1 MSSWVEKTS
10 RFSKDGAL
18 IPRSIRLRKS
28 TEISSSSANCSWL
41 MLRPNRM
48 VLMRLPNFSRSADK
62 RCTCGP
68 NVAHTQL
75 SHHRMR
81 LRVVMR
87 LRAAASCSGFR
98 SPLTK
103 CSAPPSLGKWRK
115 QGKTESAPVE
125 HGCNRLTING
135 FRGLRPVLNGRS
147 AQYCRNQSP
156 EPTSRRRGG
165 TAQGPRTTN

>member
-41 MLRPNRM
+41 MLRAKRM
-48 VLMRLPNFSRSADK
+48 VLMRLPNFSRRADK

-87 LRAAASCSGFR
+87 LRAATSCFGFR
-98 SPLTK
+98 SPWTN
-103 CSAPPSLGKWRK
+103 CSDPVSLWNSRRP
-115 QGKTESAPVE
+115 GKTESALGDSSRNCLKIRCFTVQQSV
-125 HGCNRLTING
+125 RVY
-135 FRGLRPVLNGRS
+135 RRS
-147 AQYCRNQSP
+147 WLL
-156 EPTSRRRGG
+156 E
-165 TAQGPRTTN
+165 

>member
-10 RFSKDGAL
+10 RFSKEGTL

-48 VLMRLPNFSRSADK
+48 LLMRLPNFSRSADK

-68 NVAHTQL
+68 NVAYTQL

-87 LRAAASCSGFR
+87 LRGAASCSGFR

-103 CSAPPSLGKWRK
+103 CSAPPSLWEWRK
-115 QGKTESAPVE
+115 PGKTESAR
-125 HGCNRLTING
+125 CSTNAKLFIINRLAVQRCMRAT
-135 FRGLRPVLNGRS
+135 P
-147 AQYCRNQSP
+147 CRLPATQF
-156 EPTSRRRGG
+156 
-165 TAQGPRTTN
+165 